1 MMMIFVAL
9 LIGAVCWAAIALAG
23 RMAPAFRI
31 PLAASIMLGLSG
43 YLLLG
48 SPALSGA
55 PKPPPERAGFGDA
68 IGDPRKGLADMRGPA
83 AMWLGLSDGLL
94 RAGNTELAAE
104 ALQQGLRVHPR
115 DVDLWIGFGNALV
128 AHSNGMMTP
137 AAEMAFQRAANIQPD
152 HPAPQFF
159 FGLALAQGGDIEGA
173 RRIWQA
179 LLDRSPP
186 DAPWREDLTG
196 RLAMLPPA
204 SPTTAPPASPTA
216 APAAST
222 PPTTPSPAAPA
233 ASPLQGD

>member
-1 MMMIFVAL
+1 MMMILLAL
-9 LIGAVCWAAIALAG
+9 LIGGLCWAAIAFGG
-23 RMAPAFRI
+23 RIAPSFRI

-48 SPALSGA
+48 SPAVPSA
-55 PKPPPERAGFGDA
+55 PKAAPEREGFGEVLR
-68 IGDPRKGLADMRGPA
+68 DPRNGLADMRGPA

-94 RAGNTELAAE
+94 RTGNSEMAAE
-104 ALQQGLRVHPR
+104 ALQQGLRAHPR
-115 DVDLWIGFGNALV
+115 DVDLWVGFGNALV

-137 AAEMAFQRAANIQPD
+137 AAEMAFQRAADIQPD

-186 DAPWREDLTG
+186 DAPWREDLSG
-196 RLAMLPPA
+196 RLASLPPA
-204 SPTTAPPASPTA
+204 APMTASAVA
-216 APAAST
+216 APENAT
-222 PPTTPSPAAPA
+222 R
-233 ASPLQGD
+233 

>member
-1 MMMIFVAL
+1 MMMILVAL
-9 LIGAVCWAAIALAG
+9 LIGALCWAVIAFAG

-48 SPALSGA
+48 SPAVSGA
-55 PKPPPERAGFGDA
+55 PKPPPERAGFGDV
-68 IGDPRKGLADMRGPA
+68 IRDPRKGLADMRGPA

-94 RAGNTELAAE
+94 RAGNSEMAAE

-196 RLAMLPPA
+196 RLAMLPAPA
-204 SPTTAPPASPTA
+204 PTTASPPASAA
-216 APAAST
+216 APVAAI
-222 PPTTPSPAAPA
+222 PSPAAPA
-233 ASPLQGD
+233 ASPRQGD

>member
-1 MMMIFVAL
+1 MMMILLAL
-9 LIGAVCWAAIALAG
+9 LIGGLCWAAIAFGG
-23 RMAPAFRI
+23 RIAPTFRI

-48 SPALSGA
+48 SPAIPAA
-55 PKPPPERAGFGDA
+55 PKAPPEREGFGEVLR
-68 IGDPRKGLADMRGPA
+68 DPRKGLADMRGPA

-94 RAGNTELAAE
+94 RNGNSQMAAE
-104 ALQQGLRVHPR
+104 ALQVGLRAYPR
-115 DVDLWIGFGNALV
+115 DVDLWIGYGNALV

-137 AAEMAFQRAANIQPD
+137 AAEMAFQRAADIQPD

-179 LLDRSPP
+179 LLDRTPP

-204 SPTTAPPASPTA
+204 GPAQPTVTPALPETA
-216 APAAST
+216 
-222 PPTTPSPAAPA
+222 
-233 ASPLQGD
+233 GDAQR